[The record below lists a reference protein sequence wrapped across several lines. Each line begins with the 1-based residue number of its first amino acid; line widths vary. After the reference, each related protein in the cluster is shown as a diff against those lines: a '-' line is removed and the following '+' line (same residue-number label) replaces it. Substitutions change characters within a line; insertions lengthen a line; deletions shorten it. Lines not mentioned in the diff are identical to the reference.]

1 MYNKNDMV
9 SFARKGLIFSAAA
22 LAVLLLLLLFPAAAS
37 AEQPASGDYM
47 VKSGE
52 TLTLY
57 SGDESPKPLAQV
69 PGTYYVTL
77 SDPVPALGYYKVSYG
92 GRDYFVRE
100 ADFAALSLHDAE
112 KYGAVP
118 AESKAY
124 LFDKAELFPEGE
136 YELYSYNAGKLSL
149 VKFSAQPEDI
159 TAVYGILALDGAI
172 YYGVHIEKT
181 VIEGTLS
188 VSLDCYIP
196 AELASGSF
204 AELTPST
211 IPENA
216 FEQHKAEVDEELAQ
230 QQKPGGDGG
239 SGSAETPDPEG
250 TENNLERII
259 LSVVIAVLCVAVVLL
274 IFRPGHKKA

>member
-1 MYNKNDMV
+1 MYNKNDMI

-57 SGDESPKPLAQV
+57 SGDDDPKPLAQV

-92 GRDYFVRE
+92 GREYFVRE

-149 VKFSAQPEDI
+149 VKFSALPEDI

-230 QQKPGGDGG
+230 QQKPGGEGG

>member
-1 MYNKNDMV
+1 MI

-37 AEQPASGDYM
+37 AEQTASGDYM

-52 TLTLY
+52 TFILY
-57 SGDESPKPLAQV
+57 SSDDDPKPLAQV

-136 YELYSYNAGKLSL
+136 YELYSYNAGELSRGE
-149 VKFSAQPEDI
+149 FSAQPEDI

-181 VIEGTLS
+181 LMGTLS
-188 VSLDCYIP
+188 FSLDCYIP

-230 QQKPGGDGG
+230 QQKPSGEGG

>member
-1 MYNKNDMV
+1 MYNKNDMI

-47 VKSGE
+47 VESGE

-57 SGDESPKPLAQV
+57 SGDADPKPLAQV

-92 GRDYFVRE
+92 GREYFVRE

-136 YELYSYNAGKLSL
+136 YELYSYNAGELSL
-149 VKFSAQPEDI
+149 GEFSALPEDI

-181 VIEGTLS
+181 LMGTLS
-188 VSLDCYIP
+188 FSLDCYIP

-216 FEQHKAEVDEELAQ
+216 FEQHKAEVDEQLAQ
-230 QQKPGGDGG
+230 QQKPSGESG

>member
-57 SGDESPKPLAQV
+57 SSNDDPKPLAQV

-136 YELYSYNAGKLSL
+136 YELYSYNAGELSL
-149 VKFSAQPEDI
+149 GEFSAQPEDI

-172 YYGVHIEKT
+172 YYGVHIELT
-181 VIEGTLS
+181 GMLS
-188 VSLDCYIP
+188 FASDCYIP

-230 QQKPGGDGG
+230 QQKPSGEGG

>member
-1 MYNKNDMV
+1 MI

-47 VKSGE
+47 VESGE

-57 SGDESPKPLAQV
+57 SGDADPKPLAQV

-92 GRDYFVRE
+92 GREYFVRE
-100 ADFAALSLHDAE
+100 ADFAALSLHDEE

-136 YELYSYNAGKLSL
+136 YELYSYNAGELSL
-149 VKFSAQPEDI
+149 GEFSALPEDI

-181 VIEGTLS
+181 LMGTLS
-188 VSLDCYIP
+188 FSLDCYIP

-204 AELTPST
+204 AELAPST

-216 FEQHKAEVDEELAQ
+216 FEQHKAEVDEQLAQ
-230 QQKPGGDGG
+230 QQKPSGEGD